1 MANKYCSK
9 CGAELP
15 EDAKFCV
22 KCGHPTTYLIPKKKK
37 SGFRKIS
44 NKSLFFFIAVIGVL
58 FLIILGS
65 IFFTN
70 YSENRKETQSR
81 QKKEMLIP
89 MEEVLAMYKTNT
101 RSYVISK
108 IEEYGYQYFGEDEYS
123 EYYSKDVELKM
134 VEDWR
139 GDIHYEP
146 VQRTG
151 SKVYLSKSSSSFN
164 FGITVFSK
172 EDFVEWEEQLKD
184 LGYKEESYGENL
196 PMEGSWT
203 ALGAHGNLCKL
214 YSDGN
219 GNSIEF
225 MKDGDGHPGYDVYTV
240 EFSK

>member
-15 EDAKFCV
+15 EDAKFCI
-22 KCGHPTTYLIPKKKK
+22 KCGHPTTHLNPKTKRERVHKRNTK
-37 SGFRKIS
+37 TLYS
-44 NKSLFFFIAVIGVL
+44 FIAVIGVL
-58 FLIILGS
+58 LLVILGS
-65 IFFTN
+65 IFFSS
-70 YSENRKETQSR
+70 YSEKKEAELSR

-89 MEEVLAMYKTNT
+89 MEDVLAMYKTNT
-101 RSYVISK
+101 RSYVLSK
-108 IEEYGYQYFGEDEYS
+108 IEEYGYKYFGEDENN
-123 EYYSKDVELKM
+123 EYYSKDVDLKM

-151 SKVYLSKSSSSFN
+151 SRVYLSKSSSYFN

-172 EDFVEWEEQLKD
+172 DDFIEWEEQLKD
-184 LGYKEESYGENL
+184 LGYKEESYGEDL

-214 YSDGN
+214 YSDGK

-240 EFSK
+240 EFDK

>member
-108 IEEYGYQYFGEDEYS
+108 IEEYGYQYFGEDESNYS
-123 EYYSKDVELKM
+123 RREHNQSKIQNQRIKTM
-134 VEDWR
+134 EDTKTKPR
-139 GDIHYEP
+139 
-146 VQRTG
+146 
-151 SKVYLSKSSSSFN
+151 
-164 FGITVFSK
+164 
-172 EDFVEWEEQLKD
+172 DFEE
-184 LGYKEESYGENL
+184 
-196 PMEGSWT
+196 
-203 ALGAHGNLCKL
+203 
-214 YSDGN
+214 
-219 GNSIEF
+219 
-225 MKDGDGHPGYDVYTV
+225 
-240 EFSK
+240 